1 MRREWTQAMLA
12 VALSGMLGGCS
23 LRKKPVPPA
32 PPPLPPAI
40 QPAPPEPVQPPGI
53 DPRVGSLPEEEA
65 PGMAEAPLPPAPKPP
80 APPKRRSRRP
90 AAVAR
95 PAPAEPAEVE
105 APKTSEPSPQ
115 LGEVLTVDRRAEL
128 AQSFQTAA
136 SEARQDLARLTGRQ
150 LSSAQ
155 AQSAARIRGFLA
167 QAEGMV
173 ETDPRSA
180 AELARRAALLARDL
194 VQSIR

>member
-12 VALSGMLGGCS
+12 VALTGMLGGCS
-23 LRKKPVPPA
+23 MRKKPVPAA

-40 QPAPPEPVQPPGI
+40 QPAPPEPVQPPEI
-53 DPRVGSLPEEEA
+53 EPRVDELPVKEA
-65 PGMAEAPLPPAPKPP
+65 PGTLEAPLPPAPKPP
-80 APPKRRSRRP
+80 APPKRRPRRP
-90 AAVAR
+90 AAAR
-95 PAPAEPAEVE
+95 PAPVEPAEAE
-105 APKTSEPSPQ
+105 AAKPSEPAPQ

-128 AQSFQTAA
+128 AQTFQTSAQ
-136 SEARQDLARLTGRQ
+136 EARQDLARLSGRR
-150 LSSAQ
+150 LSNAQ
-155 AQSAARIRGFLA
+155 AQSAARIRGFLV

-194 VQSIR
+194 VKSIR

>member
-1 MRREWTQAMLA
+1 MKREWTQAMLA

-53 DPRVGSLPEEEA
+53 EPRAGSLPEAEA
-65 PGMAEAPLPPAPKPP
+65 PGTTEAALPPAPESP
-80 APPKRRSRRP
+80 APTKRPPQRP
-90 AAVAR
+90 APAR
-95 PAPAEPAEVE
+95 PAPVEVE
-105 APKTSEPSPQ
+105 APKAPEPAPQ

-128 AQSFQTAA
+128 ARDFQTAA
-136 SEARQDLARLTGRQ
+136 GEARQDLARLSGLR

-155 AQSAARIRGFLA
+155 AQSAARIRAFLT
-167 QAEGMV
+167 QAEGLV

-194 VQSIR
+194 VKSIR